1 MMYKMMALAVV
12 LFLGADAAKDDSSKL
27 QGTWQAVSSNKGGQD
42 DPNAD
47 QHSMTFEKDTV
58 VIKRGDQV
66 ILKGTF
72 KLDAAKS
79 PRHIDIDIEEGPEKL
94 KGKTGHGI
102 YELKRRYAE
111 VGRRRAGRDRQAH
124 WFWLDRRNQ
133 EYGGKSE
140 EEIGQEGRSASF
152 FIATYDARE

>member
-1 MMYKMMALAVV
+1 MMHKMMALAVV
-12 LFLGADAAKDDSSKL
+12 LLLGADAAKDDSSKL

-58 VIKRGDQV
+58 VIKRGDRV

-79 PRHIDIDIEEGPEKL
+79 PKHIDIDIEEGPEKL

-102 YELKRRYAE
+102 YELKDDTLKWAVAE
-111 VGRRRAGRDRQAH
+111 PGETDRPTG
-124 WFWLDRRNQ
+124 F
-133 EYGGKSE
+133 GST
-140 EEIGQEGRSASF
+140 EG
-152 FIATYDARE
+152 TKNMVVNLKKK